1 MNSISTMKTAIISSI
16 TATLLGAAFY
26 ASGRLT
32 DAADLT
38 AIAFATGLVA
48 WTISQY
54 SRNPRELDLDRPVR
68 LPVKSVAHRSSP
80 VALRA
85 AA

>member
-1 MNSISTMKTAIISSI
+1 MNQISTMKTAIISII

-26 ASGRLT
+26 ASGRLF

-48 WTISQY
+48 WTVSQY
-54 SRNPRELDLDRPVR
+54 DRAPRMLDIHRPVR
-68 LPVKSVAHRSSP
+68 LPVKAPSRHSRAAS
-80 VALRA
+80 LRA